1 MITYND
7 LYEYARK
14 ERYSKQLQKLPKNF
28 VQSFSEYISEKKQM
42 TSKEDDAFSDTS
54 IKNKKQMENA
64 ITLFKELVLRRRRK
78 LLDLVLIASET
89 GISKQD
95 FDNMLD
101 FEKSLFEELMKNIEI
116 SDKKLNQSL
125 NGSNEETEKNDLIV
139 FKEDVDELV
148 GFDGNKIGPFKKGQ
162 IANIPK
168 DIAKIIVDD
177 GKAEIVEK

>member
-14 ERYSKQLQKLPKNF
+14 ERYSTQLQKLPKSF
-28 VQSFSEYISEKKQM
+28 VQSFSEYIAEKKEM

-116 SDKKLNQSL
+116 SDKKLNESL
-125 NGSNEETEKNDLIV
+125 NGNNEEENKNELIV

-162 IANIPK
+162 IANISK
-168 DIAKIIVDD
+168 DIAKIIIED